1 MSEPES
7 AFFKLRIDRGRLV
20 QWLDAPV
27 MLASQWTDWRG
38 IGGRYYNHGVQDI
51 SDFSEA
57 DMAQTIAKSDA
68 GLRRFRDTRAG
79 VRDILSSAEAPHLM
93 RASYSADSRDFVAGS
108 LTYAENLIDYIVFYA
123 LVRGAA
129 KFFGPDDYG
138 IAVVHNY
145 VWGSDR
151 TTHSAMRL
159 GPGSRS
165 AFMAANEIQSAGGAF
180 LEMAE
185 AMMSPDAR
193 HAAVIDELDSLR

>member
-108 LTYAENLIDYIVFYA
+108 LTYAENLIDYPTPPRVG
-123 LVRGAA
+123 LRVSTMPEDLRVRATR
-129 KFFGPDDYG
+129 FFQG
-138 IAVVHNY
+138 VRQ
-145 VWGSDR
+145 DR
-151 TTHSAMRL
+151 
-159 GPGSRS
+159 
-165 AFMAANEIQSAGGAF
+165 
-180 LEMAE
+180 
-185 AMMSPDAR
+185 
-193 HAAVIDELDSLR
+193 